1 LPLALA
7 PRPRPAPPQYGCDDA
22 FATYF
27 PGASLNLTL
36 DDFGAQAFQKQLYL
50 CQLATALALKSTVEE
65 HRSRNIWGLQT
76 WQLGEGT

>member
-1 LPLALA
+1 M
-7 PRPRPAPPQYGCDDA
+7 
-22 FATYF
+22 
-27 PGASLNLTL
+27 TL